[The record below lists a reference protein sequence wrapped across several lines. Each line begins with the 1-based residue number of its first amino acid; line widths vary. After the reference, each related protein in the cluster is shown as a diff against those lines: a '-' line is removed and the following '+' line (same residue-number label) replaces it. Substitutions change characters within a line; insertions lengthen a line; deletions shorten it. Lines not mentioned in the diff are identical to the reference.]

1 MWPLAARA
9 QQSALPVIGVL
20 SGRSLEDSKEFVAA
34 FGQGL
39 NEAGFFEHRNVA
51 IQYRWA
57 ENHVERLPSLAAEFV
72 REQVAVIV
80 AVGGVPPTQA
90 AKATTSTIPI
100 VFIVGGDPIK
110 LGLVASLN
118 RPGANVTGVTILSG
132 ALTAKRL
139 ELLHELRPQA
149 SVACLVNPRSPEA
162 EAQLT
167 DIRQAVRTTG
177 KELRL
182 LSVSN
187 DYDLDAA
194 FATLIREQI
203 GGLLLAND
211 AFFVGRRE
219 QIVALAARHAIPT
232 MYFLREF
239 ATVGGLMSY
248 GSSLS
253 DAYHRIGNSTGRIL
267 RGIKPADLPV
277 EQAVKI
283 ELVLNLKT
291 AKALGSRSRP
301 RCSPAPT
308 RSSHDQAARVHH
320 ADRRRGGGVAARGA
334 RAATRDA
341 SHRRAD
347 EHRSRRSG
355 CAGSC
360 CCFRAGTPIRRTRSV
375 TDPALRCRFAAINS

>member
-1 MWPLAARA
+1 MKRREFITLLGGAAVAWPLTARA
-9 QQSALPVIGVL
+9 QQPTMPVIGVL
-20 SGRSLEDSKEFVAA
+20 SGRSLDDSKEFVAA

-51 IQYRWA
+51 IEYRWA
-57 ENHVERLPSLAAEFV
+57 ENHVDRLPTLAAELV
-72 REQVAVIV
+72 REQVAVIL

-90 AKATTSTIPI
+90 AKASTSTIPI

-118 RPGANVTGVTILSG
+118 RPGGNVTGVTILSG

-139 ELLHELRPQA
+139 ELLRELRPQA
-149 SVACLVNPRSPEA
+149 SVACLVNPSSPEA

-167 DIRQAVRTTG
+167 DIREAVHTTG

-187 DYDLDAA
+187 DHDLDVA
-194 FATLIREQI
+194 FATLVREQI

-219 QIVALAARHAIPT
+219 QIVPMAARHSIQT

-239 ATVGGLMSY
+239 VAVGGLMSY
-248 GSSLS
+248 GNSLA
-253 DAYHRIGNSTGRIL
+253 DAYHRVGISTGKIL
-267 RGIKPADLPV
+267 RSVKPADLPV

-283 ELVLNLKT
+283 ELVLNLKA
-291 AKALGSRSRP
+291 AKTLGLSI
-301 RCSPAPT
+301 PAT
-308 RSSHDQAARVHH
+308 LLA
-320 ADRRRGGGVAARGA
+320 
-334 RAATRDA
+334 
-341 SHRRAD
+341 RAD
-347 EHRSRRSG
+347 EV
-355 CAGSC
+355 
-360 CCFRAGTPIRRTRSV
+360 IE
-375 TDPALRCRFAAINS
+375 